1 MGSASPAATA
11 FLPTAQLT
19 AVGASFPYSTLKS
32 GLNKTD
38 ASFASLVRQVGV
50 SVPP

>member
-1 MGSASPAATA
+1 MGSASFAATA

-19 AVGASFPYSTLKS
+19 AVGTFFPYTALSS

-38 ASFASLVRQVGV
+38 ASFASLVRLGVGV
-50 SVPP
+50 PP